1 MNMSVVAGTVLA
13 ALAAPMLSGCDSLP
27 RSGPDGAAIAWDAS
41 AQLGAE
47 ASDVRLQ
54 YALIDINPAVLAY
67 VGEEQPGSI
76 HQSFGSGA
84 TGVPAV
90 RIGVGDVVQVT
101 IFEAEQGGLF
111 IPVEA
116 GSRPG
121 NFVTLPQQTVDQSGT
136 ITVPYAGE
144 IAAAG
149 KTVPSVQKEIEQR
162 LADRAIEPQAVV
174 ALVKQEATSASVVG
188 EVNLPGTFP
197 INPAGD
203 RILDMIARAGGPKHP
218 GYETYVTLQRKGQEA
233 TVFFDTLVRRAGE
246 NIYVAPG
253 DTIYVVRKPRTFLA
267 FGAFGN
273 ASFNGRLE
281 FGDDRLSLAE
291 AVGKA
296 GGLTDSQ
303 AEPSQVYVFRIE
315 DRTALEALAVDL
327 SKFPPDQPAIPT
339 IYKTNL
345 RKADAMFVAQN
356 FPVRDK
362 DVLYISNASSVELLK
377 FLNIINAITGAG
389 ANVGDAA
396 LIHDAFQSW

>member
-1 MNMSVVAGTVLA
+1 MNMSVVVRAVLTG
-13 ALAAPMLSGCDSLP
+13 LVAPMIAGCDSLP

-41 AQLGAE
+41 AQLGREQA
-47 ASDVRLQ
+47 DVRLQ
-54 YALIDINPAVLAY
+54 YALIDLNPAVLAY

-76 HQSFGSGA
+76 HQSFGSGSA
-84 TGVPAV
+84 GVPAIRV
-90 RIGVGDVVQVT
+90 GVGDVVQVT

-136 ITVPYAGE
+136 ITVPYAGQ

-149 KTVPSVQKEIEQR
+149 KTVPAIQQEIEQR

-197 INPAGD
+197 INPSGD

-218 GYETYVTLQRKGQEA
+218 GYETYVTLQRKGGEA
-233 TVFFDTLVRRAGE
+233 TVFFDTLVRNPRE

-267 FGAFGN
+267 FGAAG
-273 ASFNGRLE
+273 FNGRFD
-281 FGDDRLSLAE
+281 FGDDRLSMAE

-296 GGLTDSQ
+296 GGILDER
-303 AEPSQVYVFRIE
+303 AEPSQVYLFRIE
-315 DRTALEALAVDL
+315 NRTALESLAVDL
-327 SKFPPDQPAIPT
+327 DRFPPDQPLIPT
-339 IYKTNL
+339 IYKANL
-345 RKADAMFVAQN
+345 RKPQSLFVAQN
-356 FPVRDK
+356 FALRDK
-362 DVLYISNASSVELLK
+362 DVLYVSNASSIELIK
-377 FLNIINAITGAG
+377 FLNIIDAITGSV
-389 ANVGDAA
+389 ANVADAA
-396 LIHDAFQSW
+396 LIHDAFETW